1 VREGPFA
8 PFAAPAVQ
16 APSLVAAHAPAIGA
30 KGLFILHR
38 FVGPAAALLPALGNV
53 GSDLLFGQLRQQST
67 HRSTT
72 DPDSVLYRKAHG
84 QARKLC
90 FGTQVLMENR
100 HELCAAITVHNPITQ
115 DEPTVVLAGSE
126 TEIEES
132 VITTM
137 CCCCV
142 FPRES

>member
-1 VREGPFA
+1 
-8 PFAAPAVQ
+8 
-16 APSLVAAHAPAIGA
+16 
-30 KGLFILHR
+30 
-38 FVGPAAALLPALGNV
+38 
-53 GSDLLFGQLRQQST
+53 
-67 HRSTT
+67 
-72 DPDSVLYRKAHG
+72 VLYRKAHG